1 MDKST
6 SERETHDF
14 MNVESFSQLPFIR
27 PTPKEKGIRLFGI
40 EFGSRNVSASSVE
53 ESESGETIIA
63 CEDAKENNDNN
74 NGGESSR
81 RFECH
86 YCCRNFPTSQALG
99 GHQNAHKRERQHAKR
114 AHLQSNA
121 TAMVHGIGAF
131 SDAAH
136 VYGLMN
142 YQRLGATPS
151 SLQINN
157 YPSWNRN
164 SPAAAAAR
172 FYGSPGGQ
180 YSPTAAATPI
190 NGSPLAMWRISAVQN
205 NNVPSFGGR
214 ERSSLHPL
222 PMFSGDEMMKGGS
235 GGGTTVTGGGSDGSH
250 QTGRFVYEAKTAD
263 QLLHTTWILSLA
275 RGHSL
280 DQQQRHR
287 KEQCGQPK
295 ATRFRSRD

>member
-1 MDKST
+1 
-6 SERETHDF
+6 

-27 PTPKEKGIRLFGI
+27 PAPREKGIRLFGI
-40 EFGSRNVSASSVE
+40 EFGGRNSAASSAE
-53 ESESGETIIA
+53 DSESGDTVIA
-63 CEDAKENNDNN
+63 CEDGKDNDNGNGNGN

-121 TAMVHGIGAF
+121 AAMVHGIGAF

-151 SLQINN
+151 SLQIST

-164 SPAAAAAR
+164 SAAAAAATR
-172 FYGSPGGQ
+172 FYGSPGGSF
-180 YSPTAAATPI
+180 SPAAAAAAPI
-190 NGSPLAMWRISAVQN
+190 NGSPLAMWRISAGQ

-222 PMFSGDEMMKGGS
+222 PLFAGDEMKGAAMGGGGS
-235 GGGTTVTGGGSDGSH
+235 GGSL
-250 QTGRFVYEAKTAD
+250 QTRFVYEPKTAD
-263 QLLHTTWILSLA
+263 QV
-275 RGHSL
+275 SL
-280 DQQQRHR
+280 DLHL
-287 KEQCGQPK
+287 
-295 ATRFRSRD
+295 

>member
-6 SERETHDF
+6 SERETHETHDF

-27 PTPKEKGIRLFGI
+27 PAPKEKGIRLFGI
-40 EFGSRNVSASSVE
+40 EFGSRNVVTVSASSGE
-53 ESESGETIIA
+53 ESESGDTIIA
-63 CEDAKENNDNN
+63 CEDAKENNNNDNN

-121 TAMVHGIGAF
+121 AAMVHGIGAF

-136 VYGLMN
+136 HHVYGLMN
-142 YQRLGATPS
+142 YQRLGSGGTAPS
-151 SLQINN
+151 GVGALHINN

-164 SPAAAAAR
+164 SPTATAASATR
-172 FYGSPGGQ
+172 FYGTPSGP
-180 YSPTAAATPI
+180 YSPAASATPI

-205 NNVPSFGGR
+205 SVPSFGGR

-222 PMFSGDEMMKGGS
+222 PLFAGDEMMKGAAVTTAVGGGGS
-235 GGGTTVTGGGSDGSH
+235 GGPH
-250 QTGRFVYEAKTAD
+250 QTRFVYEAKSAD
-263 QLLHTTWILSLA
+263 QV
-275 RGHSL
+275 SL
-280 DQQQRHR
+280 DLHL
-287 KEQCGQPK
+287 
-295 ATRFRSRD
+295 

>member
-27 PTPKEKGIRLFGI
+27 PAPKEKGIRLFGI
-40 EFGSRNVSASSVE
+40 EFGSRNAATVSASSIE

-63 CEDAKENNDNN
+63 CEDAKENNNDNN

-121 TAMVHGIGAF
+121 AAMVHGIGPF

-142 YQRLGATPS
+142 YQRLGATH
-151 SLQINN
+151 INN

-164 SPAAAAAR
+164 SPAATAAAAAATR
-172 FYGSPGGQ
+172 FYGSSGGQ
-180 YSPTAAATPI
+180 YSSAATATPI

-205 NNVPSFGGR
+205 SNLPSSFGGR
-214 ERSSLHPL
+214 ERSSIHPL
-222 PMFSGDEMMKGGS
+222 PLFSGDDMMKGAGGGGGTAVS
-235 GGGTTVTGGGSDGSH
+235 GGGSGGSH

-263 QLLHTTWILSLA
+263 QV
-275 RGHSL
+275 SL
-280 DQQQRHR
+280 DLHL
-287 KEQCGQPK
+287 
-295 ATRFRSRD
+295 

>member
-1 MDKST
+1 MDKSN

-27 PTPKEKGIRLFGI
+27 PAPKEKGIRLFGI
-40 EFGSRNVSASSVE
+40 EFGSRNVVAAASSAE
-53 ESESGETIIA
+53 ESESGDTIIA
-63 CEDAKENNDNN
+63 CEDAKENNNDSN

-121 TAMVHGIGAF
+121 AAMVHGIGAF

-136 VYGLMN
+136 MYGLMN
-142 YQRLGATPS
+142 YQRLGAAPS
-151 SLQINN
+151 GLQINN

-164 SPAAAAAR
+164 SPAATTAATTR
-172 FYGSPGGQ
+172 FYGSPGGP
-180 YSPTAAATPI
+180 YSPAAAATPI

-205 NNVPSFGGR
+205 NVPSFGSR

-222 PMFSGDEMMKGGS
+222 PLFAGDETMKGSAAAVGGGGS
-235 GGGTTVTGGGSDGSH
+235 GGAH
-250 QTGRFVYEAKTAD
+250 QNRFVYEAKTAD
-263 QLLHTTWILSLA
+263 QV
-275 RGHSL
+275 SL
-280 DQQQRHR
+280 DLHL
-287 KEQCGQPK
+287 
-295 ATRFRSRD
+295 